1 MANDNE
7 LVLRITGDASKLS
20 QALRDAGAN
29 IQAFSNNTKSSLNK
43 SGMDSFAQS
52 MNQVSMSVGQIA
64 QKIAVT
70 TVAMSG
76 GVVGLL
82 ATSSK
87 FEQWNVA
94 FNTMLGSSEKA
105 SKLMSE
111 LTDFAKKTP
120 FNTTEVVEYSKRL
133 LAMGIQMEDI
143 IPTMESLGNIAA
155 GVGTEKLPQLVL
167 AFGQVKAAGHL
178 TGMELRQFTEAGVP
192 LLEELSK
199 SFGKST
205 SEIQKM
211 ISNGQIGFP
220 AVQQALSNL
229 SGEGGRFFNLMD
241 SQSKTLGGMW
251 SNVVDSFTLAAKKLG
266 DALAPAAKDWE
277 KSLLN
282 IADALQNMDPGEI
295 ELIGKAIMSIATGL
309 AAVWGISKVIG
320 IFAGIASA
328 FTTIIA
334 LFPAIKV
341 AIFGVKTEILGAN
354 LVMQT
359 VMTGG
364 MSVATIAAWATGAA
378 AVVGILYA
386 AYNILGDNIRKA
398 QEEHKAFI
406 DAGGDKPVIFS
417 ASRSGEKQLE
427 KDLEDSSNKIRNL
440 KYALDKDILYSQ
452 KLRIQQQLKLE
463 QENNDRIYKT
473 WQQQVKA
480 NQEAETAKRTEHKKT
495 ALIVAQTEDQKEAA
509 AKKAMSQM
517 DEDFK
522 RYVASIE
529 ADRDIDFQDEI
540 DWWSKKQAKYKAG
553 SYQYE
558 EIEQRIN
565 NFRKDLRKEDEK
577 DDTESLKR
585 KLDSIKDNKRLTE
598 LSVNEQYLF
607 QLDKLSALLDAD
619 FGANAERK
627 KLIEEIKN
635 TQLSATT
642 QQMEDSLL
650 ALKKELDA
658 ENIRPAKVKEI
669 VDAIS
674 KIEKDGLDAKA
685 KDQKKYYDEMYTLGM
700 KSATDLQGALAETLS
715 KMFTDKEAGFL
726 KPVTD
731 GLTNMLGGVGSFMG
745 GAIGGVVAQGIGSI
759 LQGLFGSS
767 KTKTVAQYAEEA
779 FKKMV
784 DNTNKTLDDIGRQKS
799 TTEKQLDILDML
811 KTDMGDTAIIPQAFL
826 KSLELAQGTTVK
838 DGMIQ
843 VLDRLKG
850 FNDADVKALNDELS
864 KLTALLPGLTTV
876 ANGGAAFNNMK
887 LSEYIPLAQA
897 SGANQ
902 ANLDKLTSRFSGD
915 TKIGSISNY
924 LSANRGIGAVG
935 GESLIDAFL
944 GQVDKIKGQKIAT
957 QDQISALSQKLA
969 SNSEF
974 SLQEIVDA
982 INLQRKVAEINAT
995 PSLAN
1000 SISSALPSFDV
1011 GSMNIPKDMVAM
1023 LHKREIVIPADFADG
1038 LRSGKLTLTGAGTE
1052 NSNDNRNINV
1062 VVQGGTKSAQQLFQE
1077 ISPYIN
1083 SSLPRRTKGAYNGI
1097 FRG

>member
-29 IQAFSNNTKSSLNK
+29 IQAFSNNTKASLNK

-94 FNTMLGSSEKA
+94 FETMLGSSEKA
-105 SKLMSE
+105 SKLMAE

-133 LAMGIQMEDI
+133 LAMGVSMEDV

-155 GVGTEKLPQLVL
+155 GVGTDKLPQLVL

-192 LLEELSK
+192 LLDELSK

-205 SEIQKM
+205 GEIQKM

-220 AVQQALSNL
+220 AVQQALGNL
-229 SGEGGRFFNLMD
+229 TGEGGRFFNLMEKQ
-241 SQSKTLGGMW
+241 SQTLGGMW
-251 SNVVDSFTLAAKKLG
+251 SNVVDTFTQVAKKLG
-266 DALAPAAKDWE
+266 DALAPAAKKWE
-277 KSLLN
+277 KDLLY
-282 IADALQNMDPGEI
+282 IADAIQKIDPEEI
-295 ELIGKAIMSIATGL
+295 ELIGRAIMTIATGL
-309 AAVWGISKVIG
+309 AAIWAGAKVVGIITGV
-320 IFAGIASA
+320 ASA
-328 FTTIIA
+328 FATLTGFVSGLVATVSGA
-334 LFPAIKV
+334 LVVGGALTGMLFWAGAATLAVVAFYSAIKILQTILNEIISTNAFKELWEDIKV
-341 AIFGVKTEILGAN
+341 VSHAGIPELNKIGDKIKSIFGGQKRKLIDIEDDTQNI
-354 LVMQT
+354 QT
-359 VMTGG
+359 
-364 MSVATIAAWATGAA
+364 
-378 AVVGILYA
+378 
-386 AYNILGDNIRKA
+386 R
-398 QEEHKAFI
+398 
-406 DAGGDKPVIFS
+406 
-417 ASRSGEKQLE
+417 
-427 KDLEDSSNKIRNL
+427 
-440 KYALDKDILYSQ
+440 LDKNGRLI
-452 KLRIQQQLKLE
+452 
-463 QENNDRIYKT
+463 
-473 WQQQVKA
+473 VG
-480 NQEAETAKRTEHKKT
+480 AEEKKRTEHKKT
-495 ALIVAQTEDQKEAA
+495 ALTVAQTEDQKEAA
-509 AKKAMSQM
+509 AKKAISQM

-540 DWWSKKQAKYKAG
+540 DWWTKKQAKYKEG
-553 SYQYE
+553 SYQYQ

-577 DDTESLKR
+577 DDAESLKR

-598 LSVNEQYLF
+598 LSINEQYLF
-607 QLDKLSALLDAD
+607 QLDKVSSLLDAD

-642 QQMEDSLL
+642 QETEDKLL

-658 ENIRPAKVKEI
+658 EGIRPAKVKEI
-669 VDAIS
+669 VDAIA

-685 KDQKKYYDEMYTLGM
+685 REQQAHLDKFYDAGV
-700 KSATDLQGALAETLS
+700 KAVTDLKGALSDLLTD
-715 KMFTDKEAGFL
+715 MFTNKKTGFL

-731 GLTNMLGGVGSFMG
+731 GLTSTLGEVGAFMSG
-745 GAIGGVVAQGIGSI
+745 SIAGVVTQGIGSI

-799 TTEKQLDILDML
+799 TSEKQLDILDML
-811 KTDMGDTAIIPQAFL
+811 KTDMGDTAIIPQSFL

-850 FNDADVKALNDELS
+850 FNDADVKALKDELS
-864 KLTALLPGLTTV
+864 KLTGMLPGLT
-876 ANGGAAFNNMK
+876 AISNGGAAFNNMR

-902 ANLDKLTSRFSGD
+902 RNLDKLTGRFSSD
-915 TKIGSISNY
+915 TTMGAITTY
-924 LSANRGIGAVG
+924 LQNNPGIGAVG
-935 GESLIDAFL
+935 GESLSNAL
-944 GQVDKIKGQKIAT
+944 MGQIDKIKGQKIAT

-969 SNSEF
+969 ANSDF
-974 SLQEIVDA
+974 TLQEIVDA
-982 INLQRKVAEINAT
+982 INLQRKVAEVTSA
-995 PSLAN
+995 PSLSD
-1000 SISSALPSFDV
+1000 SITSALPSFDV
-1011 GSMNIPKDMVAM
+1011 GAMNIPKDMVAM
-1023 LHKREIVIPADFADG
+1023 LHAREIVIPPDFADG
-1038 LRSGKLTLTGAGTE
+1038 LRAGKLTLSGAGTD
-1052 NSNDNRNINV
+1052 NSSDNRNITV
-1062 VVQGGTKSAQQLFQE
+1062 IVQGGTKSPQQTFQE